1 MAAIE
6 VSRPELRERVV
17 FITGGVFEAR
27 TEEFL
32 RTSLASLMHK
42 PYNLPAIRALVA
54 ERVRGL
60 ARRGVARYRG
70 GPQSPPNS
78 ASA

>member
-27 TEEFL
+27 TEAFL

-42 PYNLPAIRALVA
+42 PFNLPAIRALVA
-54 ERVRGL
+54 ERVLGL
-60 ARRGVARYRG
+60 AR
-70 GPQSPPNS
+70 
-78 ASA
+78 